1 MNDLEV
7 RLSALEAQVSQLKKE
22 PQLNLLKEWLTVK
35 ETSLY
40 TGFSMSSVH
49 KWSHHPKYSNGKLR
63 ARKVGGKVLFKRSE
77 LDAYLNQYN

>member
-1 MNDLEV
+1 MKDLEV
-7 RLSALEAQVSQLKKE
+7 RLSALEAQVSQLQKE

-40 TGFSMSSVH
+40 TGYSVSSVF

-77 LDAYLNQYN
+77 IDAYLNQFS